1 MNRRS
6 RLIETTKDNSVKVA
20 VPISSINEAESL
32 ASHGADEFYC
42 GFTPKEWTERYSYAV
57 PINRR
62 LNERANF
69 SSFDELAALVK
80 KAHAYGSTVFVT
92 FNAPYYTDPQIDYL
106 IELIKKLY
114 VIGVDGIIV
123 CDIGLI
129 LSIKESGIEIDINL
143 SSLASVYNHEAA
155 IFYAELG
162 VKRIIFPRHITLKE
176 IREIKKAAPEI
187 EYEAFILNDACVYG
201 EGFCNTTHKVGP
213 FCTTNWQ
220 YDFLKTDASPLSSHD
235 EESLARNL
243 NDYKEWTWY
252 MNNCGSSIS
261 PNGTPNG
268 ACGLCAI
275 HSLSIS
281 GITALKIV
289 GREATLDRKLKSLIM
304 VKNVLKQ
311 VVAGSE
317 KSVRRF
323 AREMRSTP
331 ELCDSGYMCYY
342 RDTSR
347 SKKAL

>member
-1 MNRRS
+1 MKRNS
-6 RLIETTKDNSVKVA
+6 RITETRKGQSIKVA
-20 VPISSINEAESL
+20 VPISSINEAEAL
-32 ASHGADEFYC
+32 ASHGANEFYC
-42 GFTPKEWTERYSYAV
+42 GFTPQEWTERYSYAV

-69 SSFDELAALVK
+69 SSFDELSSLIK

-106 IELIKKLY
+106 IGLIKRLY
-114 VIGVDGIIV
+114 VIGVDGIIA
-123 CDIGLI
+123 CDVGLI

-143 SSLASVYNHEAA
+143 SSLASVCNHEAA
-155 IFYAELG
+155 MFYAELG

-176 IREIKKAAPEI
+176 IKEVKKAAPDI

-213 FCTTNWQ
+213 FCTANWQ
-220 YDFLKTDASPLSSHD
+220 YDFLRTDASPLNKQD
-235 EESLARNL
+235 EESLAGNL
-243 NDYKEWTWY
+243 KDYKEWTWY
-252 MNNCGSSIS
+252 MNNCGSSTS

-275 HSLSIS
+275 YRLSKS
-281 GITALKIV
+281 GITTLKIV

-304 VKNVLKQ
+304 VKNVVKQ
-311 VVAGSE
+311 VVSGSE
-317 KSVRRF
+317 KSVMQF
-323 AREMRSTP
+323 ARQMRSTP

-342 RDTSR
+342 RNPS
-347 SKKAL
+347 